1 MTFQTQFQGQ
11 PVASNDS
18 LLISFLNQF
27 VNQEFLED
35 IVNVSLYHADL
46 NAFNQKQSQMSTLD
60 RIKLFLNEINQDIDR
75 LKRVNSL
82 GNYPIKVIK
91 LNIQFAKRVIE
102 LRNTVGQKLLTYDTL
117 ENSFAKNEIQILS
130 MIKRVKDTRIKNID
144 EFKDRLQIILNK
156 IQIGD
161 EIRSIKTSIMAL
173 DEVRATLNTKD
184 VQVLDVLCSYR
195 NAIDS
200 ANADLTKLKSV
211 NLSESL
217 SNSIT
222 IGDSESIDTAV
233 DNLVQYLSSGYA
245 FFKTGYDIIDDNIGG
260 IEAGNLHLI
269 CGPSNNAKSIF
280 MINLLYKMAEM
291 NKHEFDGNDI
301 IIYIT
306 LEDDI
311 YKLLRRFGSIL
322 GNIDHTV
329 LKEMY
334 VSASDMLRKKSVYS
348 VGDSNATINA
358 KRLFKQFIQES
369 LYQTTGVHIPF
380 ALYHYRDQI
389 SPSTV
394 KQLIEFHK
402 SRGKRVR
409 LVYIDYMD
417 CMTPSTSKYSEYND
431 YNTQG
436 IITQEL
442 RNVAQEYLVPVITI
456 TQATRGT
463 ENADFMTNDNIGDS
477 IKKVRYADYIYMVRL
492 CRGLNI
498 LSEEVKPHI
507 MDATEL
513 QNNTTT
519 FSDLQN
525 QNNSKLLPFE
535 IKITKAKDGD
545 RDMSRYHIFSGHNL
559 RVHQQLSAYYV
570 DVPAMQIN
578 STKLRAAINQARMS
592 AQTMATLI
600 NSSEENLLL

>member
-1 MTFQTQFQGQ
+1 
-11 PVASNDS
+11 
-18 LLISFLNQF
+18 
-27 VNQEFLED
+27 
-35 IVNVSLYHADL
+35 
-46 NAFNQKQSQMSTLD
+46 
-60 RIKLFLNEINQDIDR
+60 
-75 LKRVNSL
+75 
-82 GNYPIKVIK
+82 
-91 LNIQFAKRVIE
+91 
-102 LRNTVGQKLLTYDTL
+102 
-117 ENSFAKNEIQILS
+117 
-130 MIKRVKDTRIKNID
+130 
-144 EFKDRLQIILNK
+144 
-156 IQIGD
+156 
-161 EIRSIKTSIMAL
+161 
-173 DEVRATLNTKD
+173 
-184 VQVLDVLCSYR
+184 
-195 NAIDS
+195 
-200 ANADLTKLKSV
+200 
-211 NLSESL
+211 
-217 SNSIT
+217 
-222 IGDSESIDTAV
+222 
-233 DNLVQYLSSGYA
+233 
-245 FFKTGYDIIDDNIGG
+245 
-260 IEAGNLHLI
+260 
-269 CGPSNNAKSIF
+269 
-280 MINLLYKMAEM
+280 
-291 NKHEFDGNDI
+291 
-301 IIYIT
+301 
-306 LEDDI
+306 
-311 YKLLRRFGSIL
+311 
-322 GNIDHTV
+322 
-329 LKEMY
+329 MY

-570 DVPAMQIN
+570 DVPAMQNN

-600 NSSEENLLL
+600 NSSETNLLL

>member
-144 EFKDRLQIILNK
+144 EFKDKLQIILNK

-161 EIRSIKTSIMAL
+161 EIRSIKASIIAL
-173 DEVRATLNTKD
+173 DEVKTSLNSSN
-184 VQVLDVLCSYR
+184 VQVLDALCSYR

-222 IGDSESIDTAV
+222 IGDSESIDVAV

-306 LEDDI
+306 LED
-311 YKLLRRFGSIL
+311 KLIAVLIKFREFGETL
-322 GNIDHTV
+322 
-329 LKEMY
+329 
-334 VSASDMLRKKSVYS
+334 
-348 VGDSNATINA
+348 
-358 KRLFKQFIQES
+358 
-369 LYQTTGVHIPF
+369 
-380 ALYHYRDQI
+380 
-389 SPSTV
+389 
-394 KQLIEFHK
+394 
-402 SRGKRVR
+402 
-409 LVYIDYMD
+409 
-417 CMTPSTSKYSEYND
+417 
-431 YNTQG
+431 
-436 IITQEL
+436 
-442 RNVAQEYLVPVITI
+442 
-456 TQATRGT
+456 TR
-463 ENADFMTNDNIGDS
+463 
-477 IKKVRYADYIYMVRL
+477 
-492 CRGLNI
+492 
-498 LSEEVKPHI
+498 
-507 MDATEL
+507 
-513 QNNTTT
+513 
-519 FSDLQN
+519 
-525 QNNSKLLPFE
+525 
-535 IKITKAKDGD
+535 
-545 RDMSRYHIFSGHNL
+545 
-559 RVHQQLSAYYV
+559 
-570 DVPAMQIN
+570 
-578 STKLRAAINQARMS
+578 
-592 AQTMATLI
+592 
-600 NSSEENLLL
+600 